1 MIFFFFTGGVIKCLY
16 EENILPKI
24 IIGSSSGSLVASYI
38 GSLTPEE
45 LSKVPPPFFFFFL
58 KKKKIIDKKNYDFHN
73 ISFNGFEKIAHHK
86 WYHFFYKFLRTGAF
100 HYIQCIAD

>member
-45 LSKVPPPFFFFFL
+45 LSKVPLFFFFFFFF
-58 KKKKIIDKKNYDFHN
+58 KKKKSLIKRIMIFIIFRLMDLKK
-73 ISFNGFEKIAHHK
+73 
-86 WYHFFYKFLRTGAF
+86 
-100 HYIQCIAD
+100 